1 MTSDQAYQFADSD
14 LDNALVIWESRDK
27 SRYDLAEESYRRA
40 VVIRDKFF
48 PDEILKDL
56 IND

>member
-1 MTSDQAYQFADSD
+1 MTSDQAYQFAISD
-14 LDNALVIWESRDK
+14 LDNALEIWESGDK
-27 SRYDLAEESYRRA
+27 SRYDLAQDAYNRA
-40 VVIRDKFF
+40 VAIRDKFF

>member
-14 LDNALVIWESRDK
+14 LDNALEIWESRDK
-27 SRYDLAEESYRRA
+27 SRYDLAEEAYMRA
-40 VVIRDKFF
+40 VAIRNKFF